1 MKNYKQMNKVLS
13 VIIII
18 ILFVISCKKEKT
30 TVLPDDL
37 ASLQTLIKEKKN
49 EVLKLQNSIKKIQNK
64 IDSIQPELKRKPVV
78 DVLKVKKSKFA
89 KFSEIQGTVQSDDV
103 IKVSAEI
110 PGRLVGVYVDDGDK
124 VRKGQ
129 LIAKLDVSD
138 ISNKMEE
145 LKKSYELA
153 QDVYERQKRLWD
165 QNIGSEMQYL
175 SAKNNKERLEKAI
188 ASIKHQL
195 SKANIYAPAYGVID
209 SKRVEPGEIV
219 SPGYPLM
226 LILNTRKIKVI
237 ADAPESYLKSVKQGD
252 IINIKFPAI
261 NYETKNK
268 ISRIGS
274 TINPANRTFAI
285 EVKMNNPKNMLKP
298 NLLAILL
305 INDLSLDD
313 VIVIPSDLIQYE
325 ISGKPFVMIVK
336 EGNKATKQYVE
347 IGEDYDGKTVIN
359 SGLNEGNT
367 LITKGARSIVEGEL
381 VDTKMEQENK

>member
-1 MKNYKQMNKVLS
+1 MNKVLS
-13 VIIII
+13 VIII
-18 ILFVISCKKEKT
+18 LSLVVISCKKEKT
-30 TVLPDDL
+30 TSLPNDL
-37 ASLQTLIKEKKN
+37 DGLQVLIKEKKN
-49 EVLKLQNSIKKIQNK
+49 EVLKLQNKIKKIQHK
-64 IDSIQPELKRKPVV
+64 IDSIQPDLKRKPVV
-78 DVLKVKKSKFA
+78 DVIKVKKSNFNKY
-89 KFSEIQGTVQSDDV
+89 SEIQGTVQSDDV

-110 PGRLVGVYVDDGDK
+110 PGRLVGVYVEDGDK

-153 QDVYERQKRLWD
+153 QDVHERQKRLWD

-195 SKANIYAPAYGVID
+195 SKANIYAPAYGIID

-274 TINPANRTFAI
+274 TINTANRTFAI
-285 EVKMNNPKNMLKP
+285 EIKMNNPKNMLKP

-305 INDLSLDD
+305 INDLSLYD
-313 VIVIPSDLIQYE
+313 VVVIPSDLIQYE
-325 ISGKPFVMIVK
+325 ISGKPFVMVV
-336 EGNKATKQYVE
+336 NKANKAIKQYVE

-359 SGLNEGNT
+359 SGLNEGDT

>member
-1 MKNYKQMNKVLS
+1 MNKVLS
-13 VIIII
+13 VIII
-18 ILFVISCKKEKT
+18 LSLVVISCKKEKT
-30 TVLPDDL
+30 TSLPNDL
-37 ASLQTLIKEKKN
+37 DGLQVLIKEKKN
-49 EVLKLQNSIKKIQNK
+49 EVLKLQNKIKKIQHK
-64 IDSIQPELKRKPVV
+64 IDSIQPDLKRKPVV
-78 DVLKVKKSKFA
+78 DVIKVKKSNFNKY
-89 KFSEIQGTVQSDDV
+89 SEIQGTVQSDDV

-110 PGRLVGVYVDDGDK
+110 PGRLVGVYVEDGDK

-153 QDVYERQKRLWD
+153 QDVHERQKRLWD

-175 SAKNNKERLEKAI
+175 NAKNNKERLEKAI

-195 SKANIYAPAYGVID
+195 SKANIYAPAYGIID

-274 TINPANRTFAI
+274 TINTANRTFAI
-285 EVKMNNPKNMLKP
+285 EIKMNNPKNMLKP

-305 INDLSLDD
+305 INDLSLYD
-313 VIVIPSDLIQYE
+313 VVVIPSDLIQYE
-325 ISGKPFVMIVK
+325 ISGKPFVMVV
-336 EGNKATKQYVE
+336 NKANKAIKQYVE

-359 SGLNEGNT
+359 SGLNEGDT